1 MRIMKDSERLCYQ
14 SFHAQLCSV
23 LPKDNEESKV
33 CRCKSILSTNWK
45 DLWWNWREIWRNDQ
59 TDSCSKDWK
68 WSQGRS
74 EASTCWLLL
83 QTIFLQDLKNKIIFC
98 SSLKLLCAR
107 DSLNLRFPMKYN
119 LKSWLAGRGKK
130 KVVWQAALEE
140 ERAMPSS
147 RLCQDFTFAG
157 HHTFFMP
164 YHWFFIGLS
173 GEE

>member
-83 QTIFLQDLKNKIIFC
+83 QTIFLQDLKTKIIF
-98 SSLKLLCAR
+98 SFSLRLLCAR
-107 DSLNLRFPMKYN
+107 VSLNQRFPMKDN
-119 LKSWLAGRGKK
+119 LKSWLAGRVREESCVAGCTGGGEGNALQPALPGLHFCRTPHFFDAIAQILD
-130 KVVWQAALEE
+130 QA
-140 ERAMPSS
+140 
-147 RLCQDFTFAG
+147 Q
-157 HHTFFMP
+157 
-164 YHWFFIGLS
+164 
-173 GEE
+173 